1 MQPTLPPTRLLSPA
15 QQEQTLTDGC
25 EGPADS
31 SEEKRKTLYLCA
43 GLFKLGKRDVLETPE
58 KARVQKFYLVN
69 NEYIRTPHFSKH
81 LDALKIQA
89 IWFMR

>member
-1 MQPTLPPTRLLSPA
+1 MAVKGL
-15 QQEQTLTDGC
+15 QT
-25 EGPADS
+25 PQKK
-31 SEEKRKTLYLCA
+31 KRKTLYLCV

-89 IWFMR
+89 ILVYALTVFYLYW